1 MIKAKKIH
9 NMNHVRQILDGLK
22 LYICSYK
29 IQIGELSEDCLANI
43 RFQLCEIDEFVIG
56 VQNCNERNFVDA
68 DLRLFSYYEYLDNEC
83 SFDELVEKLRKYEGE
98 V

>member
-1 MIKAKKIH
+1 MIKAKEIQ
-9 NMNHVRQILDGLK
+9 NMNHVRQILDSLK
-22 LYICSYK
+22 QYICSYK
-29 IQIGELSEDCLANI
+29 IQIGELSEDTLANI

-56 VQNCNERNFVDA
+56 VQDCNEQNFVDA